1 MDDILKYFLNIEI
14 ARATLPAL
22 MHGFLV
28 TVRMAVL
35 AVILGIA
42 GGFVIATLR
51 SYRVPVLDQALVV
64 FMDFFRAVPSLVV
77 LIMFYFGLPYVGIS
91 LSGEAATIL
100 GLALVLSAYAA
111 EIFWAGIKT
120 VPLGQWEAGLSTGLR
135 FTEVLALIVWPRALR
150 MGIPVLTNRTI
161 AVAKGTAYG
170 AIISAE
176 EILSVSLSEQQTYAN
191 PTPLVL
197 GALLY
202 LVVFIPLVQASRWI
216 EKTYAIRH

>member
-1 MDDILKYFLNIEI
+1 MDDILRYFFNAEV
-14 ARATLPAL
+14 ARATLPGLLA
-22 MHGFLV
+22 GFVV
-28 TVRMAVL
+28 TVRMAAL
-35 AVILGIA
+35 AVVLGILG
-42 GGFVIATLR
+42 GLVIATLR
-51 SYRVPVLDQALVV
+51 AYRVPVLDQALVL

-77 LIMFYFGLPYVGIS
+77 LVMVYFGLPYVGIS
-91 LSGEAATIL
+91 LSGEGATIL
-100 GLALVLSAYAA
+100 GLGLVLSAYAA

-120 VPLGQWEAGLSTGLR
+120 VPLGQWEAGLSTGLG
-135 FTEVLALIVWPRALR
+135 FSEVLAIIVMPRALR

-176 EILSVSLSEQQTYAN
+176 EILSVSLSAQQTHAN

-197 GALLY
+197 GAALY

-216 EKTYAIRH
+216 ERSYAIRH